1 MTTQLERTRRE
12 RIDQIVEHVRDAT
25 ARTETGRIGAG
36 REDEAERFV
45 HHFYRHVSPA
55 DLQRESPHD
64 LAGAVM
70 SVWELC
76 QKRDDKQPKIRVFHP
91 DTDRDGWTSPHS
103 VVEIVNDDMPFL
115 VDSVTGMLSQMGVE
129 VYLVIHPIVRV
140 VRNKK
145 GVLTDWSI
153 SAEELPEG
161 AAESLMH
168 LHFSA
173 INESESERFRE
184 AIANTLEDVRISVR
198 DFDPMCDRV
207 REAQDEL
214 RSNPPPL
221 ASEEISEA
229 MELLRWMTHH
239 NFTFLGYREY
249 RFEGDGAKAR
259 SRIVPETA
267 LGLLRDSERS
277 VFHGLRDIGSLPAD
291 VRQFVREPILL
302 RAAKANLRS
311 TVHRL
316 IPLDTVAIKR
326 FDADGKVDGER
337 IFVGLWT
344 SSAYA
349 ASPFEIPFVRHKCR
363 RVIERSGLSPDSHD
377 GKVLH
382 HILESYPRDELV
394 QTPEDELI
402 EIALGI
408 LNLQE
413 RRCIALFTRR
423 DPFERYV
430 SCIVYVPRDR
440 YDTALR
446 LRFQRILSDAY
457 EGRVDR
463 FYTRVA
469 DGPLARL
476 RFIIE
481 TEPGHVP
488 DVDPAVIEAKL
499 VEAGR
504 LWEDRVTDALI
515 AARGEGPGLRAAI
528 RWSRAFPAS
537 YREHFDAATAAEDS
551 ALLARAFES
560 GTVAMNLYRDPD
572 ARQESVFYFK
582 IYYADR
588 TIPLTTILPMLE
600 NMGVEVHG
608 EIPYDVHIPDRQR
621 PLWIRNFVLQA
632 HDKRLVDLDAVR
644 DSFHEAFDLVWSGGM
659 ESDGFNRL
667 VLDAGLNAREVVIL
681 RTYCRYMLQARF
693 PFSQTYMEET
703 LSDHPEFARK
713 LVELFMVRFDP
724 AEPNA
729 ERADAIAKSIRD
741 GLEEVENLDDDRIL
755 RQYLNVIESTL
766 RTNFFQ
772 ADAEGTPKTYL
783 SLKIDSGGVEG
794 LPKPVP
800 FREVFVYSSRM
811 EGVHLRGGPVARG
824 GIRWSD
830 RMEDFRTEVLG
841 LMKAQMVKN
850 AVIVPV
856 GSKGGFV
863 CKRLPDGSR
872 DEVMEEVKEC
882 YRTLMRGMLD
892 ITDNRQGTEIVPPA
906 DVVRMDDEDPYLVV
920 AADKGTAAF
929 SDIANGIAA
938 DYGFWLD
945 DAFASGGSAGY
956 DHKKMGI
963 TARGGWEA
971 VKRHFREM
979 GKDIQK
985 EDFTVV
991 GVGDMAGD
999 VFGNGMLLSK
1009 HTRLLAAFNH
1019 MHIFV
1024 DPNPDAKRSFEERK
1038 RLFELPR
1045 SSWADYDA
1053 TLISDGGGVFERK
1066 AKSIR
1071 VTPQLKETFGIDRDR
1086 IPPNDLIRAIL
1097 KARAELLWLGGI
1109 GTYIKAK
1116 SETHLDADDR
1126 ANDALRIDARELRV
1140 KVIGEGANLG
1150 LTQRAR
1156 IEFGLGGGHVNTDA
1170 IDNSAGVDSSD
1181 HEVNIKV
1188 LFGEAERAGL
1198 LDRKGRN
1205 KRLVSMTGEVADL
1218 VLRHNYLQTQA
1229 ITVTH
1234 QLGAHLV
1241 DRLARFIRELEKSGR
1256 LDRALEFLP
1265 DDETLR
1271 ERVKEGRGLTRP
1283 EIAVLLSY
1291 AKIDLYEELLASSLP
1306 DDEGMVHDLEHYFPK
1321 PLRKDL
1327 HEQIEG
1333 HLLRREII
1341 ATVVTNDI
1349 VNRLGISF
1357 VSEVKLKT
1365 GVEACDV
1372 ARAYIVAREIHGL
1385 PAHWKR
1391 IEKLDSEAPATLQ
1404 AALLTEC
1411 GRLLERTAVWMLGQ
1425 HGTAI
1430 DPSNAI
1436 ETYGAGVAEI
1446 TANLED
1452 LLPTGE
1458 KRLNSDQAFLF
1469 VSQGAPAEVAADVA
1483 KFSWLVPSCDIVRI
1497 ANESERPVRE
1507 VAEIYFAIGERF
1519 GLDWLRRAAG
1529 HLPRDTSWD
1538 KLAVTAVLDDVYGVQ
1553 ADLCAQVIGDG
1564 QQKAGAGVRLELWA
1578 RHRRLSI
1585 NRSDELMVELR
1596 TVGNPDLAMLAVAI
1610 RQLKTLA
1617 TAPV

>member
-1 MTTQLERTRRE
+1 MTTKLERARRE
-12 RIDQIVEHVRDAT
+12 RIDQVVARVRDVA
-25 ARTETGRIGAG
+25 ARTAPG
-36 REDEAERFV
+36 REDAAEQFAR
-45 HHFYRHVSPA
+45 HFYRHVSPS
-55 DLQRESPHD
+55 DLERESPHD
-64 LAGAVM
+64 LAGAVI
-70 SVWELC
+70 SVWLFLQER
-76 QKRDDKQPKIRVFHP
+76 QSSEPKIRVFNP
-91 DTDRDGWTSPHS
+91 DKERDGWSSPHS

-115 VDSVTGMLSQMGVE
+115 VDSVTGLLTQMGVE
-129 VYLVIHPIVRV
+129 VYLVIHPLIRV
-140 VRNKK
+140 VRDKK
-145 GVLTDWSI
+145 GKLTDWAI
-153 SAEELPEG
+153 SAEDLPDG

-168 LHFSA
+168 LQFSA
-173 INESESERFRE
+173 VEESDSQRFCE
-184 AIANTLEDVRISVR
+184 AITETLEDVRTVVL
-198 DFDPMCDRV
+198 DHDAMTDRV
-207 REAQDEL
+207 REMQDEL
-214 RSNPPPL
+214 RSDPPPL
-221 ASEEISEA
+221 AAEEISEA
-229 MELLRWMTHH
+229 MELLRWMVHN

-249 RFEGDGAKAR
+249 SFEGDGDEAR
-259 SRIVPETA
+259 SRIVQKSA
-267 LGLLRDSERS
+267 LGLLRDAGRS
-277 VFHGLRDIGSLPAD
+277 IFHGLRDIGSLPEE
-291 VRQFVREPILL
+291 VRHFVREPILL
-302 RAAKANLRS
+302 HAAKANLRS

-316 IPLDTVAIKR
+316 VPLDTIAVKS
-326 FDADGKVDGER
+326 FDDGKVAGER

-349 ASPFEIPFVRHKCR
+349 ASPFDIPFVRRKCR

-382 HILESYPRDELV
+382 HVLESYPRDELV
-394 QTPEDELI
+394 QTPEDELL

-408 LNLQE
+408 LNLQD

-446 LRFQRILSDAY
+446 LEFQRILSDAFG
-457 EGRVDR
+457 GRIDR
-463 FYTRVA
+463 FYTRVT

-476 RFIIE
+476 RFIVE
-481 TEPGHVP
+481 TEPGNVP
-488 DVDPAVIEAKL
+488 DVDPAEVEARL

-515 AARGEGPGLRAAI
+515 AARGEGPGRRAAI

-537 YREHFDAATAAEDS
+537 YREHFDARTAAEDS

-572 ARQESVFYFK
+572 ARQDSVFHFK

-608 EIPYDVHIPDRQR
+608 EIPYDIHIPDRQR

-632 HDKRLVDLDAVR
+632 RDKRVIDLDKLR
-644 DSFHEAFDLVWSGGM
+644 DSFHEAFDLVWCGDM

-667 VLDAGLNAREVVIL
+667 VLEAGLNAREVVIL

-703 LSDHPEFARK
+703 LSDHPELARK
-713 LVELFMVRFDP
+713 LVDLFMVRLDP
-724 AEPNA
+724 
-729 ERADAIAKSIRD
+729 ERESAGQAKAIAKSIRD
-741 GLEEVENLDDDRIL
+741 GLEAVDNLDDDRII
-755 RQYLNVIESTL
+755 RQFLNVIEATL

-772 ADAEGTPKTYL
+772 SDAGGNPKGYL
-783 SLKIDSGGVEG
+783 SLKIDSGSVEG

-800 FREVFVYSSRM
+800 YREIFVYSSRM
-811 EGVHLRGGPVARG
+811 EGVHLRGGAVARG

-830 RMEDFRTEVLG
+830 RMEDFRTEILG

-863 CKRLPDGSR
+863 CKKLPDGSR

-892 ITDNRQGTEIVPPA
+892 ITDNRQGAEIVPPVG
-906 DVVRMDDEDPYLVV
+906 VVRHDDNDPYLVV

-929 SDIANGIAA
+929 SDIANGISA

-971 VKRHFREM
+971 VKRHFREL

-985 EDFTVV
+985 EDFTAV

-999 VFGNGMLLSK
+999 VFGNGMLLSE
-1009 HTRLLAAFNH
+1009 HTRLIAAFNH
-1019 MHIFV
+1019 QHVFV
-1024 DPNPDAKRSFEERK
+1024 DPDPDAKKSFGERK

-1045 SSWADYDA
+1045 SSWADYDSA
-1053 TLISDGGGVFERK
+1053 LISEGGGVFERK

-1071 VTPQLKETFGIDRDR
+1071 VSPAMREAFGIDREQ
-1086 IPPNDLIRAIL
+1086 ITPNELIRAIL
-1097 KARAELLWLGGI
+1097 KAPAELLWLGGI
-1109 GTYIKAK
+1109 GTYVKAT
-1116 SETHLDADDR
+1116 SESHLDADDR
-1126 ANDALRIDARELRV
+1126 ANDALRIDARELAV
-1140 KVIGEGANLG
+1140 KVVGEGANLG

-1156 IEFGLGGGHVNTDA
+1156 IEFGLAGGHVNTDA

-1188 LFGEAERAGL
+1188 LFGEVERGGL
-1198 LDRKGRN
+1198 LDRAGRN
-1205 KRLVSMTGEVADL
+1205 KRLESMTDEVARL

-1234 QLGAHLV
+1234 QLGAHMV
-1241 DRLARFIRELEKSGR
+1241 DRLARFIRELEKKGR
-1256 LDRALEFLP
+1256 LDRGLEFLP

-1271 ERVKEGRGLTRP
+1271 DRVKEGRGLTRP

-1306 DDEGMVHDLEHYFPK
+1306 DDEGMIHDLEHYFPK

-1327 HEQIEG
+1327 KAQIEG

-1357 VSEVKLKT
+1357 VSEVKAKT
-1365 GVEACDV
+1365 GMEACDV

-1385 PAHWKR
+1385 KAHWR
-1391 IEKLDSEAPATLQ
+1391 SIEALDNETPATFQ

-1411 GRLLERTAVWMLGQ
+1411 GRLLERTAVWMLAQ

-1430 DPSNAI
+1430 DPIAAI
-1436 ETYGAGVAEI
+1436 STYGEGVREI
-1446 TANLED
+1446 TDNLAE
-1452 LLPTGE
+1452 LLPAGE
-1458 KRLNSDQAFLF
+1458 KRLYEDQSFML
-1469 VSQGAPAEVAADVA
+1469 VSQSAATDVAHAIA
-1483 KFSWLVPSCDIVRI
+1483 KFSWLIPTCDIVRI
-1497 ANESERPVRE
+1497 ANEHERPVRE
-1507 VAEIYFAIGERF
+1507 VAEIYYALGERF

-1529 HLPRDTSWD
+1529 HLPRDTAWD

-1553 ADLCAQVIGDG
+1553 ADLCGQVIGDG
-1564 QQKAGAGVRLELWA
+1564 QREAGAGVRLELWA
-1578 RHRRLSI
+1578 EHRRLSI
-1585 NRSDELMVELR
+1585 NRADELMAELR

-1610 RQLKTLA
+1610 RQLKNLA
-1617 TAPV
+1617 TAPI